1 MGSTGTAGADWEL
14 ATCEAYDTGA
24 INKRSFFTTESAAT
38 QTDKTEVL
46 FYEDNKD
53 AKDVKN
59 CLRSSNT
66 GGCPAVS
73 NSEKVV
79 AATAPALGKAG
90 EPCDAKEKDAKKL
103 MGCAEKHRCAQ
114 AKAKEGGAVVGK

>member
-1 MGSTGTAGADWEL
+1 MGSTGTAGANWVFD
-14 ATCEAYDTGA
+14 TCAAYDTGP
-24 INKRSFFTTESAAT
+24 INKRSFFTTASAAT
-38 QTDKTEVL
+38 PTAKTEVL
-46 FYEDNKD
+46 FFEDNKN

-59 CLRSSNT
+59 CLKSSNT
-66 GGCPAVS
+66 AGCPAVS

-114 AKAKEGGAVVGK
+114 AKAKEGDAVVGK